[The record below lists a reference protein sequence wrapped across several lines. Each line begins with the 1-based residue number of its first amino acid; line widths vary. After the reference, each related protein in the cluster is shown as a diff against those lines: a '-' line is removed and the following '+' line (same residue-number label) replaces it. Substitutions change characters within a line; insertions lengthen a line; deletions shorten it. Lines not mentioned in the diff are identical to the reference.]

1 MSFLYEEHINS
12 NSPSFRHELFFPA
25 GSLNSALDSIIEEYP
40 SKSIGENTPNEELT
54 SIQYQMITYESLY
67 TTLYQTKET
76 QTDNNDN
83 SNQDK
88 LKIIELNKTISE
100 LKSECKKYVKQNVEL
115 REEIKATNL
124 EFENEKISGLKEE
137 IKRLKGRIRIH
148 ENMVEKL
155 IYISEDICGDSF
167 DSSKKAV
174 KIDFHAYNYLISKL
188 EILRSR
194 TKRYI
199 SKIQKLESDKISM
212 SELLNFYISAAKI
225 LETQNPL
232 QHYQSSLTPDC
243 TNPAFTSRKSSEL
256 MENSSKT
263 LRATPYDDQNDSK
276 KPLSSGSENYDI
288 KDQNLHNTITNL
300 KGISKLTRSHTAIKK
315 AKIATCCNISPFV
328 PKPRKIN
335 IKPNCNKENTKDSNK
350 ENIKENT
357 IKLAKKSTEDLKK
370 KRNRCKS

>member
-12 NSPSFRHELFFPA
+12 NSPSFRNELFFPA
-25 GSLNSALDSIIEEYP
+25 GSLNSALDSIIEECP
-40 SKSIGENTPNEELT
+40 TKSIGENTPNEELT

-67 TTLYQTKET
+67 TTLYQTRET
-76 QTDNNDN
+76 QTDNTDN
-83 SNQDK
+83 FNQDK
-88 LKIIELNKTISE
+88 LNKTISE
-100 LKSECKKYVKQNVEL
+100 LKSECKKYIKQNLEL

-124 EFENEKISGLKEE
+124 VIESEKISGLKEE
-137 IKRLKGRIRIH
+137 IKRLKGRLRVH
-148 ENMVEKL
+148 ESMVEKL
-155 IYISEDICGDSF
+155 IYISEDLCGDSF
-167 DSSKKAV
+167 DGSKKAV

-199 SKIQKLESDKISM
+199 SKIQQLESDKISM

-263 LRATPYDDQNDSK
+263 LRATPYDDPNDSK

-288 KDQNLHNTITNL
+288 KDLNLPSTITNL
-300 KGISKLTRSHTAIKK
+300 KGISKLARSHTAIKK
-315 AKIATCCNISPFV
+315 PKVGTCYNISPFI

-335 IKPNCNKENTKDSNK
+335 AKSNSNKENTKDCNK

-357 IKLAKKSTEDLKK
+357 IKLNKKSTEDLKK